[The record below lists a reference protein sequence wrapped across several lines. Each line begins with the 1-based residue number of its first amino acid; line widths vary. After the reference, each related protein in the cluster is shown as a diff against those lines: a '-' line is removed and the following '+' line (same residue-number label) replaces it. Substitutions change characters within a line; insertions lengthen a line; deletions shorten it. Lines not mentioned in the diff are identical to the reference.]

1 MNDSEFHQLA
11 DQMMA
16 SIEEHLDNYD
26 GDADIDCETNGGVMT
41 LSFEDGS
48 KIIINRQEPFHQIWL
63 ATKQGAITTIIK
75 ITTGYAT
82 VQANVLQICLHRRLL
97 HKVVNLSHF
106 KGSLIVVC
114 AMMR

>member
-16 SIEEHLDNYD
+16 SIEQHLDNYD

-63 ATKQGAITTIIK
+63 ATKHGGYHYDYKDNEWVCDRSGQRFTEMLAQAISAQSGEPFT
-75 ITTGYAT
+75 
-82 VQANVLQICLHRRLL
+82 
-97 HKVVNLSHF
+97 F
-106 KGSLIVVC
+106 
-114 AMMR
+114 